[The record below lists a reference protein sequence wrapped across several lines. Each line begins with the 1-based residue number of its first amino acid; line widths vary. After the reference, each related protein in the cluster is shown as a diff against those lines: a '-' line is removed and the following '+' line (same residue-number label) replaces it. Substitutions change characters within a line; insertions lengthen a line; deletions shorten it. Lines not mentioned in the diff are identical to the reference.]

1 MLKNLTFNA
10 TNPFQL
16 NKTALLIGESKR
28 KKKRRGSNVYY
39 NIYYITMNEWIIKP
53 IVSTIL
59 L

>member
-28 KKKRRGSNVYY
+28 KKKKEG
-39 NIYYITMNEWIIKP
+39 I
-53 IVSTIL
+53 
-59 L
+59 

>member
-28 KKKRRGSNVYY
+28 KKKSFFFFPFT
-39 NIYYITMNEWIIKP
+39 ITF
-53 IVSTIL
+53 TIL
-59 L
+59 Q